1 MVFKGG
7 KGLQKFSV
15 VLKYSLEN
23 MAIKYFSHTVK
34 VSVVRQSHSDT
45 TGSDSD
51 ESSSRGIFGR
61 KKKKSKK
68 EDSQTALVFSFSN
81 ADFSK
86 NYNDFLQEAATTTN
100 QKVFILYFII

>member
-1 MVFKGG
+1 M
-7 KGLQKFSV
+7 LSLWT
-15 VLKYSLEN
+15 VLK
-23 MAIKYFSHTVK
+23 IKQLNTFLTK

-86 NYNDFLQEAATTTN
+86 NYNDFLQEAATTSN
-100 QKVFILYFII
+100 QKVFVLYFIL

>member
-1 MVFKGG
+1 MN
-7 KGLQKFSV
+7 
-15 VLKYSLEN
+15 SLEN
-23 MAIKYFSHTVK
+23 KTINTFLTK
-34 VSVVRQSHSDT
+34 VSVVRQSHSET

-100 QKVFILYFII
+100 QKVFFCISLFNLTMHRLEISH